1 MAGEPN
7 LPGRYIEESAGN
19 PHTIQG
25 VPTVVTAFVGY
36 TATGPLNI
44 ATHVTSFAAY
54 ERIFGGLEPE
64 NETADAVRLFYA
76 NGGQQA
82 CVVRVAG
89 ASGGPPDASP
99 IIGERDS
106 KTGIYALDSAD
117 LINLLVIPRTGMLSN
132 EDAAVVITAAIKYCQ
147 ERRAF
152 YLIDPIAS
160 NDFSAVADWVAQ
172 LPATSDA
179 ALYFP
184 QVLIRDPFNRK
195 DLKAVSPSGA
205 VAGVYA
211 RFDAQHGVWKAPAGT
226 EAALLGVE
234 RPALSLTDQEVE
246 MLTSQNVNAL
256 REFPGRAGTV
266 VWGARTRSDDDYKYV
281 PVRRLALFL
290 EASIERGLEWVVF
303 EPNGEALWAN
313 IRTAAQDFLLDL
325 FRKGALL
332 GRKPDE
338 AFFVK
343 CDRTTMTQNDIDQGL
358 VKVVVGFA
366 PLRPAEFLVLQI
378 QRQASRA

>member
-1 MAGEPN
+1 MAEEPN
-7 LPGRYIEESAGN
+7 PPGRYVEESSGN
-19 PHTIQG
+19 LHSIQG
-25 VPTVVTAFVGY
+25 VPTSVTAFVGY
-36 TATGPLNI
+36 TATGPANI

-64 NETADAVRLFYA
+64 NEIADAVRLFYA

-82 CVVRVAG
+82 YVVRVAG

-106 KTGIYALDSAD
+106 KTGIYALDNVD
-117 LINLLVIPRTGMLSN
+117 FINLLAIPRTGMLSH
-132 EDAAVVITAAIKYCQ
+132 EDAAAVIAAAIKYCR

-160 NDFSAVADWVAQ
+160 SDFSVVADWISQ
-172 LPATSDA
+172 LPVTRDA

-184 QVLIRDPFNRK
+184 QVLIRAPLGEK
-195 DLKAVSPSGA
+195 SLKTVPPSGA

-226 EAALLGVE
+226 EAVLLGVE
-234 RPALSLTDQEVE
+234 RPALSLTGQEAE

-266 VWGARTRSDDDYKYV
+266 VWGARTRSDDDYRYV

-290 EASIERGLEWVVF
+290 EASIDRGLEWVVF
-303 EPNGEALWAN
+303 EPNGDSLWAKV
-313 IRTAAQDFLLDL
+313 RTSVQDFLLGL
-325 FRKGALL
+325 LRQGALV

-343 CDRTTMTQNDIDQGL
+343 CDRTTMTQSDIDQG
-358 VKVVVGFA
+358 VIKVLVGFA
-366 PLRPAEFLVLQI
+366 PLRPAEFLIIQI
-378 QRQASRA
+378 QRLTAGA